1 MPKPTVV
8 AGPNGSGKSTL
19 RQSAF
24 FEGLER
30 MLDPDALARDLSPAD
45 PSAAA
50 VAAGRQA
57 LKLTEEYLNA
67 KVSFSVETTL
77 AGHRMIALMRAARE
91 RGYEVNLAFV
101 AIEAPERCIN
111 RIRERVAR
119 GGHLFRT
126 STYGAATRGVSR
138 ISRKRCD

>member
-1 MPKPTVV
+1 MPTPTVV

-67 KVSFSVETTL
+67 KVNFAVETTL
-77 AGHRMIALMRAARE
+77 AGHRIIA
-91 RGYEVNLAFV
+91 FD
-101 AIEAPERCIN
+101 
-111 RIRERVAR
+111 AR
-119 GGHLFRT
+119 GQG
-126 STYGAATRGVSR
+126 TR
-138 ISRKRCD
+138 I